1 MSVIVTWVALVAVT
15 MSVDELP
22 FAIVGGSAVIVT
34 VAAGVG
40 AVTFTTTL
48 AVAFAPTPVAVAV

>member
-15 MSVDELP
+15 VSVEELP
-22 FAIVGGSAVIVT
+22 FAIEGGSAEIIT
-34 VAAGVG
+34 VGSGMAT
-40 AVTFTTTL
+40 VTFTTTL